1 MRVTTLA
8 LPEWCYPD
16 AMVEDGALRRIVDTA
31 RATAGV
37 VAVYLFGSQADGS
50 AGIASDVD
58 LAVLGEYP
66 MAFAALIDL
75 QLRFADE
82 LATRVDL
89 VDLRTADAF
98 LALDIIRGER
108 LFCRDAALADA
119 YELFVMRRAGDLE
132 PFERERRR
140 FVMGTPLTTRAPRSE
155 R

>member
-1 MRVTTLA
+1 
-8 LPEWCYPD
+8 
-16 AMVEDGALRRIVDTA
+16 MVEDDALQRIVETA
-31 RATAGV
+31 RTTAGV

-58 LAVLGEYP
+58 LAVLGDNP
-66 MAFAALIDL
+66 LAFAALIDL

-82 LATRVDL
+82 LATPVDL
-89 VDLRTADAF
+89 IDLLTADAF

-140 FVMGTPLTTRAPRSE
+140 VVMGTPVTTRTPRSE
-155 R
+155 G